1 MDTASTIRPELLK
14 HTTED
19 GSSLRLRHWQ
29 VPRATRQV
37 LIVHGLGEHSGRY
50 QKTAEH
56 LVALGCDVLTYDQY
70 GHGESSGERGHLADD
85 DQLLKHLQELWCAT
99 GATTT
104 ARRILLGHS
113 LGGLIA
119 AAAVARG
126 FIKPDALVLSSPALA
141 VDMAAWQRAAV
152 GWLPRIA
159 PNLTL
164 GNGLNADYLSHDQRV
179 VEAYRSDPL
188 VHDRICARLGAFV
201 ATEGEKVLRQAPSWH
216 VPTLLIYAGD
226 DHLVSPR
233 GSDAFASAAP
243 RALVTSKRFENFYH
257 EIFNETDASPV
268 FKVLA
273 DWLAAAD

>member
-1 MDTASTIRPELLK
+1 MDAATTIRPELLN

-19 GSSLRLRHWQ
+19 GSLLRLRHWR
-29 VPRATRQV
+29 VPQATRQI

-50 QKTAEH
+50 QKTAEY
-56 LVALGCDVLTYDQY
+56 LVALGCDVLAYDQY
-70 GHGESSGERGHLADD
+70 GHGESSGTRGHLVDD

-99 GATTT
+99 GAATT

-152 GWLPRIA
+152 SWLPRIA

-164 GNGLNADYLSHDQRV
+164 GNGLNADYLSHDRGV
-179 VEAYRSDPL
+179 VAAYRADPL
-188 VHDRICARLGAFV
+188 VHDRICARLGAFI
-201 ATEGEKVLRQAPSWH
+201 ATTGAQVLKHASQWS
-216 VPTLLIYAGD
+216 VPTLLLYAGD
-226 DHLVSPR
+226 DRLVSSQ

-243 RALVTSKRFENFYH
+243 RASVNSKRFENLYH
-257 EIFNETDASPV
+257 EIFNEADASPV
-268 FKVLA
+268 FKALA
-273 DWLAAAD
+273 DWLDDAG